1 MAQLAKD
8 VAVSP
13 TLWDAY
19 PIPLTVN
26 INSGFLGSGSN
37 LPLSLATVSYTHLT
51 LPTMLWV

>member
-1 MAQLAKD
+1 MVQLAKD

-19 PIPLTVN
+19 PIPRTVN

-37 LPLSLATVSYTHLT
+37 LPLNLATYTSTT
-51 LPTMLWV
+51 LKSAALRGG